1 MSLLG
6 PRSPI
11 GWAAITFN
19 FAIGTIGLVVLVV
32 ATLGA
37 RGGDHAQPLLVLTF
51 LGLFAFARLMR
62 FEVPP
67 NISASLIV
75 PLQVAAIVLLGPV
88 ITAWIA
94 IPMLFIE
101 PVAERA
107 FSGLAGR
114 RRLAIVSIVAFNLGM
129 NVLMTLAGGVAWHHL
144 QPGHALLDD
153 SVKGPL
159 AVLGVFVVFK
169 IVNETLMIVG
179 NWLRGVAVSRYLP
192 GARTTTVIETLTLPV
207 GMLLALINQSL
218 HAPAFILFVVGI
230 LCAAAVVRGLLH
242 TRASLAGA
250 NADLERRVREV
261 ETLSR
266 IAQAISADIELDKL
280 LATIRDNCGDLL
292 PANHFYIALWRSGE
306 KTLRIAFE
314 IEGGRRLPPKEISLG
329 EGLTSHV
336 ILSRQP
342 LIVHDLV
349 AERDTLPAKPI
360 FADDSDQEP
369 NRSWLGVP
377 LIARG
382 ECVGTIVLQDPRPR
396 AFGEDD
402 LRVLSAIAAQAAIS
416 VKNARLHQEALHALR
431 VEEENR
437 QLKRLNAK
445 KSEFVAMVAHQFRTP
460 LTSVIGYANLL
471 AERLQKQGGSPIPD
485 FERHLRTVVVESRRL
500 VDMVEELLNLS
511 RIRAGRHVI
520 TRQRFDLVRLL
531 HETIASHQLLA
542 EQRGLHV
549 AVTSATLQADVLG
562 DSNLVRQAFAN
573 VLANALKYAPEGSRI
588 EVGVVTQPD
597 SVEVRVTDEGPGV
610 PAEDL
615 ERVFDEF
622 YRAPGSTLEQPG
634 SGLGLSIVRS
644 IVEVHGG
651 HSWAERAGAGTAFCL
666 RLPARTAADAAAPS
680 GETAAAP
687 AR

>member
-1 MSLLG
+1 MSFFG
-6 PRSPI
+6 PRSAI

-19 FAIGTIGLVVLVV
+19 FGIGAIGLGLLGL
-32 ATLGA
+32 ATLRERGA
-37 RGGDHAQPLLVLTF
+37 DHREPLLVLTF
-51 LGLFAFARLMR
+51 LGLFAFARFMR

-75 PLQVAAIVLLGPV
+75 PLQVAAVVLLGPV
-88 ITAWIA
+88 IAAWLSVPACI
-94 IPMLFIE
+94 ID
-101 PVAERA
+101 VVTERA
-107 FSGLAGR
+107 FAGLAGR
-114 RRLAIVSIVAFNLGM
+114 RRLATVSIVAFNIGM
-129 NVLMTLAGGVAWHHL
+129 NTLMTLAGGAAWHHL
-144 QPGHALLDD
+144 EPSHARLDD

-159 AVLGVFVVFK
+159 AVLGVFLVFK
-169 IVNETLMIVG
+169 VVNETLMIMG
-179 NWLRGVAVSRYLP
+179 NWLRGVSVSRYLP

-207 GMLLALINQSL
+207 GMLLAFIRQSL
-218 HAPAFILFVVGI
+218 HVPAFILFLFGI
-230 LCAAAVVRGLLH
+230 LVAAAVVRGLLH
-242 TRASLAGA
+242 TRASLAAA
-250 NADLERRVREV
+250 NAGLERRVREV

-266 IAQAISADIELDKL
+266 IGQAISADIELDKL

-292 PANHFYIALWRSGE
+292 PANHFYIALWRTDE
-306 KTLRIAFE
+306 KVLRIAFE
-314 IEGGRRLPPKEISLG
+314 IEGGRRLPPKEIPLG

-342 LIVHDLV
+342 LLVNDLLG
-349 AERDTLPAKPI
+349 ERGALPAKPI
-360 FADDSDQEP
+360 FADDADQEP

-382 ECVGTIVLQDPRPR
+382 ECVGAIVLQDPQQR
-396 AFGEDD
+396 AFGEGD

-416 VKNARLHQEALHALR
+416 VKNARLHQEALNALR
-431 VEEENR
+431 IEEENR

-485 FERHLRTVVVESRRL
+485 FERHLRTVVAESRRL

-511 RIRAGRHVI
+511 RIRAGRQVI
-520 TRQRFDLVRLL
+520 TQQRFDLVRLL

-542 EQRGLHV
+542 EQRGLQV
-549 AVTSATLQADVLG
+549 SVTSAAGEAEVLG

-573 VLANALKYAPEGSRI
+573 VLANALKYAPEGSR
-588 EVGVVTQPD
+588 VDVSVVRHAD
-597 SVEVRVTDEGPGV
+597 NVEVRVEDEGPGV
-610 PAEDL
+610 PTGDL

-644 IVEVHGG
+644 ILEAHGG
-651 HSWAERAGAGTAFCL
+651 WSWAEPAGSGTAFCL
-666 RLPARTAADAAAPS
+666 RLPASAATSAAAASP
-680 GETAAAP
+680 EPAAAP
-687 AR
+687 AT